1 MLLVDEGHLM
11 LAPLQARND
20 SDAVQTETARTAKQA
35 RRFVDKRPA
44 AVAQR
49 KLAEMLNNSPRVLP
63 QRAQSGERVT
73 GVVTQRVTGFRVP
86 VVKQGSFQ
94 LMDKRPS
101 SQVQQQRLQAMDNNR
116 PRGVSIQMRTINGK
130 ITTERTGGNW
140 HVKPMGASAPP
151 NLSISPSPKVN
162 MGTYTKAVLTG
173 EGDLMRG
180 HLVKAAWEG
189 KNDME
194 QMTQWNLS
202 VEEVAWTNIE
212 ALAEAE
218 AVKNAGKY
226 KGKQQSLTHNVK
238 TTTDDPAIGNR
249 LLGADTS
256 AIPVKWLKDNAI
268 ANAGSAVVVDGVRN
282 ELNRMVTTAKMEVAN
297 VSVGNIASTAHNG
310 LSVKG

>member
-1 MLLVDEGHLM
+1 
-11 LAPLQARND
+11 
-20 SDAVQTETARTAKQA
+20 
-35 RRFVDKRPA
+35 
-44 AVAQR
+44 
-49 KLAEMLNNSPRVLP
+49 
-63 QRAQSGERVT
+63 
-73 GVVTQRVTGFRVP
+73 
-86 VVKQGSFQ
+86 
-94 LMDKRPS
+94 
-101 SQVQQQRLQAMDNNR
+101 
-116 PRGVSIQMRTINGK
+116 
-130 ITTERTGGNW
+130 
-140 HVKPMGASAPP
+140 
-151 NLSISPSPKVN
+151 